1 MKINKSILTGMT
13 ALSLF
18 ATSAAAAT
26 SAVTPVV
33 SNAAAKKY
41 EAKKSYTYY
50 LIFKVVSK
58 GHDTHYFKEIVK
70 TEKITKEKMQKKG
83 DRETVFIGPLSSGK
97 MLYSIKNA
105 DLVFKLKGNRIVRV
119 QKGATVYTSK
129 KHKATKDSDF
139 TLKGRIFRI
148 SKAEFNKLNK
158 EQTR

>member
-33 SNAAAKKY
+33 SNAAAKKS

-50 LIFKVVSK
+50 WLFKVVSK
-58 GHDTHYFKEIVK
+58 GHDTHYFKEIEK

-83 DRETVFIGPLSSGK
+83 DPKTAFIGPLSSGK
-97 MLYSIKNA
+97 MLYSIKNT

-119 QKGATVYTSK
+119 QKGTTVYTSK
-129 KHKATKDSDF
+129 KHKATKDSGF
-139 TLKGRIFRI
+139 IIKGRTFRI